1 MAVRQQIA
9 DSLRSKR
16 VRRGCGR
23 NRLGFLRHRLK
34 FLYAGQTLGRR
45 LTELAKRNVKDNQAD
60 EQAATLARGTAEVI
74 SPAELAAKIALGRPL
89 RIKLGMDPTAPD
101 LHLGH
106 SLTLKKLR
114 DFQRAGHT
122 VIFLV
127 GDFTAMIG
135 DPTGRSETRK
145 PLSRDEIERNAETY
159 REQVFKVLDRELTEI
174 RFNSEWMNGV
184 DVRELIRIAATVS
197 VARLLERDDFEKRLA
212 AEEPLF
218 LHELLYP
225 VIQGYDSVALKADI
239 EIGGTDQKF
248 NMLVGRDL
256 QRHFGQEP
264 QVVMTMPLLEGLDG
278 VRKMS
283 KSLGNYVGLTDKPED
298 MYGKLMS
305 VPDQLMVRYYE
316 LLTTAT
322 PEEIAAVKSGRLHP
336 MEAKKRL
343 ARTIVGEYHGDAA
356 ATRAEQYF
364 ESKFQ
369 RKEIPATAQVYR
381 IAEDLWICELMK
393 QLKFTPSTSEARRLV
408 SQGAVRVDGRTITDV
423 NFRFVPGEHKV
434 LEVGKRRVARIEP

>member
-1 MAVRQQIA
+1 M
-9 DSLRSKR
+9 
-16 VRRGCGR
+16 
-23 NRLGFLRHRLK
+23 
-34 FLYAGQTLGRR
+34 TGRR
-45 LTELAKRNVKDNQAD
+45 DFREISCSSAGSEILYLLGSHGDWRSELKKTAASEIQANQQTSA
-60 EQAATLARGTAEVI
+60 LAHGAVEVI
-74 SPAELAAKIALGRPL
+74 SPAEFAAKVALERPL

-106 SLTLKKLR
+106 SVTLKKLR

-135 DPTGRSETRK
+135 DPTGRSESRP
-145 PLSRDEIERNAETY
+145 PLSREQITRNAETY
-159 REQVFKVLDRELTEI
+159 RGQAFKILDPDRTEV
-174 RFNSEWMNGV
+174 RFNSEWMNELGV
-184 DVRELIRIAATVS
+184 RQLIEIAAHIS

-212 AEEPLF
+212 NEEPLF

-225 VIQGYDSVALKADI
+225 VIQGYDSVALQADL

-248 NMLVGRDL
+248 NMLVGREL
-256 QRHFGQEP
+256 QRHFGQTP
-264 QVVMTMPLLEGLDG
+264 QAVMTMPLLEGLDG

-283 KSLGNYVGLTDKPED
+283 KSYGNYVGLTDKPED

-305 VPDQLMVRYYE
+305 IPDQLMVRYYE
-316 LLTTAT
+316 LLTSAR
-322 PEEIAAVKSGRLHP
+322 PEEIAAVKSGELHP

-343 ARTIVGEYHGDAA
+343 AQTIVEEYHGEDAA
-356 ATRAEQYF
+356 VRAQQYF
-364 ESKFQ
+364 ESKHQ
-369 RKEIPATAQVYR
+369 RREIPASAQVYR

-393 QLKFTPSTSEARRLV
+393 QLQFTPSTSEARRLV
-408 SQGAVRVDGRTITDV
+408 SQGAVRVDGKTITDV

>member
-1 MAVRQQIA
+1 MNERQA
-9 DSLRSKR
+9 
-16 VRRGCGR
+16 
-23 NRLGFLRHRLK
+23 N
-34 FLYAGQTLGRR
+34 
-45 LTELAKRNVKDNQAD
+45 
-60 EQAATLARGTAEVI
+60 EQAAALARGTVEVI
-74 SPAELAAKIALGRPL
+74 SQAELAAKVALGRPL

-114 DFQRAGHT
+114 DFQNAGHT

-127 GDFTAMIG
+127 GDFTAMSG

-145 PLSRDEIERNAETY
+145 PLTRDQIERNADTY
-159 REQVFKVLDRELTEI
+159 RAQAFKILDRECTEV
-174 RFNSEWMNGV
+174 RFNSEWMNELGV
-184 DVRELIRIAATVS
+184 RRLIEIAAKVS
-197 VARLLERDDFEKRLA
+197 VARLLERDDFEKRLE

-225 VIQGYDSVALKADI
+225 VIQGYDSVALEADL

-248 NMLVGRDL
+248 NMLVGREL
-256 QRHFGQEP
+256 QRHLGQAP
-264 QVVMTMPLLEGLDG
+264 QAVMTMPLLEGLDG

-283 KSLGNYVGLTDKPED
+283 KSYGNYVGLTEKPED
-298 MYGKLMS
+298 MYGKLMKVS
-305 VPDQLMVRYYE
+305 DHLMIRYYE

-322 PEEIAAVKSGRLHP
+322 AEELAAVKSGDLHP

-343 ARTIVGEYHGDAA
+343 ARALVAEYHGESAA
-356 ATRAEQYF
+356 NRAEQYF

-369 RKEIPATAQVYR
+369 RKEIPASTQVYR

-393 QLKFTPSTSEARRLV
+393 QLQFTPSTSEARRLV

>member
-1 MAVRQQIA
+1 LKKPAASEDQVKQRAVA
-9 DSLRSKR
+9 
-16 VRRGCGR
+16 
-23 NRLGFLRHRLK
+23 
-34 FLYAGQTLGRR
+34 
-45 LTELAKRNVKDNQAD
+45 LAHGAV
-60 EQAATLARGTAEVI
+60 EVI
-74 SPAELAAKIALGRPL
+74 SPAEFAAKAALERPL

-135 DPTGRSETRK
+135 DPTGRSEARP
-145 PLSRDEIERNAETY
+145 PLSREQITRNAETY
-159 REQVFKVLDRELTEI
+159 RGQAFQILDPDRTEV
-174 RFNSEWMNGV
+174 RFNSEWMNELGV
-184 DVRELIRIAATVS
+184 RQLIEIAAHIS

-212 AEEPLF
+212 DEEPLF

-225 VIQGYDSVALKADI
+225 MIQGYDSVALQADI

-248 NMLVGRDL
+248 NMLLGREL
-256 QRHFGQEP
+256 QRHFGQTP

-283 KSLGNYVGLTDKPED
+283 KSVGNYVGLTDKPED

-305 VPDQLMVRYYE
+305 IPDRLTVRYYE
-316 LLTTAT
+316 LLTAA
-322 PEEIAAVKSGRLHP
+322 PPQEIAAVKSGELHP

-343 ARTIVGEYHGDAA
+343 AEAIVKEYHGDDAA
-356 ATRAEQYF
+356 ARAREYF
-364 ESKFQ
+364 ESKHQ
-369 RKEIPATAQVYR
+369 RREIPPSVQVYR

-393 QLKFTPSTSEARRLV
+393 QLQFTTSSSEARRLV

>member
-1 MAVRQQIA
+1 MNE
-9 DSLRSKR
+9 D
-16 VRRGCGR
+16 
-23 NRLGFLRHRLK
+23 
-34 FLYAGQTLGRR
+34 
-45 LTELAKRNVKDNQAD
+45 QAI
-60 EQAATLARGTAEVI
+60 EQAAALAKGSSEVI
-74 SPAELAAKIALGRPL
+74 SVAELAAKLALNRPL

-114 DFQRAGHT
+114 DFQDAGHT

-145 PLSRDEIERNAETY
+145 PLSRDQIERNAETY
-159 REQVFKVLDRELTEI
+159 RTQAFKILDRERVEV
-174 RFNSEWMNGV
+174 RFNSEWMNELGV
-184 DVRELIRIAATVS
+184 RRLIEIAAKVS

-225 VIQGYDSVALKADI
+225 VIQGYDSVALEADL

-248 NMLVGRDL
+248 NMLVGREL
-256 QRHFGQEP
+256 QRHFGHAP
-264 QVVMTMPLLEGLDG
+264 QAVMTMPLLEGLDG

-283 KSLGNYVGLTDKPED
+283 KSYGNYVGLTDKPED

-305 VPDQLMVRYYE
+305 VPDQMMVRYYE
-316 LLTTAT
+316 LLTNAA
-322 PEEIAAVKSGRLHP
+322 PEEIAAVKSGGLHP
-336 MEAKKRL
+336 MEAKKLL
-343 ARTIVGEYHGDAA
+343 ARTIVTEYHGARAA
-356 ATRAEQYF
+356 DRAEQYF

-369 RKEIPATAQVYR
+369 RREIPASTQVYR
-381 IAEDLWICELMK
+381 IAEEMWICELMK
-393 QLKFTPSTSEARRLV
+393 QLQFTPSTSEARRLV

-423 NFRFVPGEHKV
+423 KFRFVPGEHRV

>member
-1 MAVRQQIA
+1 M
-9 DSLRSKR
+9 
-16 VRRGCGR
+16 
-23 NRLGFLRHRLK
+23 
-34 FLYAGQTLGRR
+34 
-45 LTELAKRNVKDNQAD
+45 AKRTAIENQAK
-60 EQAATLARGTAEVI
+60 EQAAALTRGAVEVI
-74 SPAELAAKIALGRPL
+74 SVAELGAKLALGRPL

-114 DFQRAGHT
+114 DFQDAGHT

-145 PLSRDEIERNAETY
+145 PLSRDEIQRNADTY
-159 REQVFKVLDRELTEI
+159 RDQAFKILDRELTEV
-174 RFNSEWMNGV
+174 RFNSEWMNGL
-184 DVRELIRIAATVS
+184 DIAELIKIAATLS
-197 VARLLERDDFEKRLA
+197 VARLLERDDFEKRLEA
-212 AEEPLF
+212 QEPLF

-225 VIQGYDSVALKADI
+225 VIQGYDSVALKADL

-256 QRHFGQEP
+256 QRHFGQDP
-264 QVVMTMPLLEGLDG
+264 QAVMTMPLLEGLDG

-305 VPDQLMVRYYE
+305 VPDKLMVRYYE
-316 LLTTAT
+316 LLTSAT
-322 PEEIAAVKSGRLHP
+322 LEEIAAVKSGGMHP

-343 ARTIVGEYHGDAA
+343 ARTLVTEYHGAPA
-356 ATRAEQYF
+356 ATRAEEYF
-364 ESKFQ
+364 ESKHQ
-369 RKEIPATAQVYR
+369 RREVPASAQVYR

-393 QLKFTPSTSEARRLV
+393 QLQFTPSTSEARRLV

>member
-1 MAVRQQIA
+1 
-9 DSLRSKR
+9 
-16 VRRGCGR
+16 
-23 NRLGFLRHRLK
+23 
-34 FLYAGQTLGRR
+34 
-45 LTELAKRNVKDNQAD
+45 LTKRNVNENWAN
-60 EQAATLARGTAEVI
+60 EQAAELARGTAEVI
-74 SPAELAAKIALGRPL
+74 SPAELAARIGLGRPL

-114 DFQRAGHT
+114 DFQNAGHT

-145 PLSRDEIERNAETY
+145 PLTRDEIERNAETY
-159 REQVFKVLDRELTEI
+159 RAQAFKILDRELTVV
-174 RFNSEWMNGV
+174 RFNSEWMNELGV
-184 DVRELIRIAATVS
+184 RRLIEIAAKVS
-197 VARLLERDDFEKRLA
+197 VARILERDDFEKRLA
-212 AEEPLF
+212 EQEPLF

-225 VIQGYDSVALKADI
+225 VIQGYDSVALEADL
-239 EIGGTDQKF
+239 EVGGTDQKF
-248 NMLVGRDL
+248 NMLVGREL
-256 QRHFGQEP
+256 QRHFGQAP

-283 KSLGNYVGLTDKPED
+283 KSYGNCVGLTDKPED

-316 LLTTAT
+316 LLTNT
-322 PEEIAAVKSGRLHP
+322 PPAEIAAIKSGGVHP

-343 ARTIVGEYHGDAA
+343 ARTIVDEYHGEPAA
-356 ATRAEQYF
+356 ARAEHYF

-369 RKEIPATAQVYR
+369 RREIPAATQVFR

-393 QLKFTPSTSEARRLV
+393 QLRFTPSTSEARRLV

>member
-1 MAVRQQIA
+1 M
-9 DSLRSKR
+9 
-16 VRRGCGR
+16 
-23 NRLGFLRHRLK
+23 
-34 FLYAGQTLGRR
+34 
-45 LTELAKRNVKDNQAD
+45 AKRTANENQAK
-60 EQAATLARGTAEVI
+60 EQAAAIARGTVEII
-74 SPAELAAKIALGRPL
+74 SPAELAAKLALGRPL

-106 SLTLKKLR
+106 SVVLKKLR
-114 DFQRAGHT
+114 DFQDAGHT

-145 PLSRDEIERNAETY
+145 PLSRAEIERNANTY
-159 REQVFKVLDRELTEI
+159 REQAFKVLDRELTEV
-174 RFNSEWMNGV
+174 RFNSEWMNGL
-184 DVRELIRIAATVS
+184 DVAELIKIAATLS
-197 VARLLERDDFEKRLA
+197 VARLLERDDFEKRLEA
-212 AEEPLF
+212 QEPLF

-225 VIQGYDSVALKADI
+225 VIQGYDSVALKADL

-256 QRHFGQEP
+256 QRHFGQDP
-264 QVVMTMPLLEGLDG
+264 QAVMTMPLLEGLDG

-283 KSLGNYVGLTDKPED
+283 KSLGNYVGLTDQPED

-305 VPDQLMVRYYE
+305 VPDKLMVRYYE
-316 LLTTAT
+316 LLTSAT
-322 PEEIAAVKSGRLHP
+322 PEEIAAVKSGGMHP

-343 ARTIVGEYHGDAA
+343 ARTLVTEYHGAPA
-356 ATRAEQYF
+356 ATRAEEYF
-364 ESKFQ
+364 ESKHQ
-369 RKEIPATAQVYR
+369 RREVPASAQVYR

-393 QLKFTPSTSEARRLV
+393 QLQFTPSTSEARRLV

>member
-1 MAVRQQIA
+1 
-9 DSLRSKR
+9 
-16 VRRGCGR
+16 
-23 NRLGFLRHRLK
+23 
-34 FLYAGQTLGRR
+34 
-45 LTELAKRNVKDNQAD
+45 LAKRTAIENQAK
-60 EQAATLARGTAEVI
+60 EQAAAMARGAVEVI
-74 SPAELAAKIALGRPL
+74 SPAELAAKLALGRPL

-106 SLTLKKLR
+106 SVVLKKLR
-114 DFQRAGHT
+114 DFQDAGNT

-145 PLSRDEIERNAETY
+145 PLSRDEIQRNADTY
-159 REQVFKVLDRELTEI
+159 REQAFKILDREVTEI
-174 RFNSEWMNGV
+174 RFNSEWMNSL
-184 DVRELIRIAATVS
+184 DIAELIKIAATLS
-197 VARLLERDDFEKRLA
+197 VARLLERDDFEKRLEA
-212 AEEPLF
+212 QEPLF

-225 VIQGYDSVALKADI
+225 VIQGYDSVALKADL

-256 QRHFGQEP
+256 QRHFGQDP
-264 QVVMTMPLLEGLDG
+264 QAVMTMPLLEGLDG

-305 VPDQLMVRYYE
+305 VPDKLMVRYYE
-316 LLTTAT
+316 LLTIAT
-322 PEEIAAVKSGRLHP
+322 PEEIAAVKSGGMHP

-343 ARTIVGEYHGDAA
+343 ARTLVTEYHGAPA
-356 ATRAEQYF
+356 ATRAEEYF
-364 ESKFQ
+364 ESKHQ
-369 RKEIPATAQVYR
+369 RREVPASAQVYR

-393 QLKFTPSTSEARRLV
+393 QLQFTPSTSEARRLV

>member
-1 MAVRQQIA
+1 
-9 DSLRSKR
+9 
-16 VRRGCGR
+16 
-23 NRLGFLRHRLK
+23 
-34 FLYAGQTLGRR
+34 
-45 LTELAKRNVKDNQAD
+45 LAKRTANENQAK
-60 EQAATLARGTAEVI
+60 EQAAAFARGVAEVI
-74 SPAELAAKIALGRPL
+74 SPAELAAKIVLGRPL

-114 DFQRAGHT
+114 DFQDAGNT
-122 VIFLV
+122 VIFLI

-159 REQVFKVLDRELTEI
+159 RDQAFKILDRELTEV

-184 DVRELIRIAATVS
+184 NVAELIKIAATLS
-197 VARLLERDDFEKRLA
+197 VARLLERDDFEKRLDA
-212 AEEPLF
+212 QEPLF

-256 QRHFGQEP
+256 QRHFGQDP
-264 QVVMTMPLLEGLDG
+264 QAVMTMPLLEGLDG
-278 VRKMS
+278 LRKMS
-283 KSLGNYVGLTDKPED
+283 KSLGNYVGLTDQPED

-305 VPDQLMVRYYE
+305 VPDKLMVRYYE
-316 LLTTAT
+316 LLTVAT
-322 PEEIAAVKSGRLHP
+322 PEEIAAVKSGAMHP

-343 ARTIVGEYHGDAA
+343 ARTLVTEYHGAPA
-356 ATRAEQYF
+356 ATRAEEYF
-364 ESKFQ
+364 ESKHQ
-369 RKEIPATAQVYR
+369 RREVPASAQVYR
-381 IAEDLWICELMK
+381 IAEELWICELMK
-393 QLKFTPSTSEARRLV
+393 QLQFTPSTSEARRLV

>member
-1 MAVRQQIA
+1 V
-9 DSLRSKR
+9 
-16 VRRGCGR
+16 
-23 NRLGFLRHRLK
+23 N
-34 FLYAGQTLGRR
+34 
-45 LTELAKRNVKDNQAD
+45 ENQAK
-60 EQAATLARGTAEVI
+60 EEAAALARGATEII
-74 SPAELAAKIALGRPL
+74 SPAELAAKLALGRPL

-106 SLTLKKLR
+106 SVVLKKLR
-114 DFQRAGHT
+114 DFQDAGHT

-135 DPTGRSETRK
+135 DPTGRNETRK
-145 PLSRDEIERNAETY
+145 PLSREQIERNAETY
-159 REQVFKVLDRELTEI
+159 RSQAFKILDRESTEV
-174 RFNSEWMNGV
+174 RFNSEWMNQLGV
-184 DVRELIRIAATVS
+184 AKLIEIAAKVS

-225 VIQGYDSVALKADI
+225 VIQSYDSVALEADL

-248 NMLVGRDL
+248 NMLVGREL
-256 QRHFGQEP
+256 QRHYGQAP
-264 QVVMTMPLLEGLDG
+264 QAVMTMPLLEGLDG

-283 KSLGNYVGLTDKPED
+283 KSLGNYVGLTDQPED

-305 VPDQLMVRYYE
+305 APDKLMVRYYE
-316 LLTTAT
+316 LLTIAT
-322 PEEIAAVKSGRLHP
+322 PEEIAAVKSGGMHP

-343 ARTIVGEYHGDAA
+343 ARTIVTEYHGAPA
-356 ATRAEQYF
+356 ATRGEEYF
-364 ESKFQ
+364 ESKHQ
-369 RKEIPATAQVYR
+369 RREVPASAQVYR

-393 QLKFTPSTSEARRLV
+393 QLQFTPSTSEARRLV
-408 SQGAVRVDGRTITDV
+408 SQGAVRVDGHTITDV

>member
-1 MAVRQQIA
+1 M
-9 DSLRSKR
+9 
-16 VRRGCGR
+16 
-23 NRLGFLRHRLK
+23 N
-34 FLYAGQTLGRR
+34 
-45 LTELAKRNVKDNQAD
+45 ENQAK
-60 EQAATLARGTAEVI
+60 EEAAALVRGATEVI
-74 SPAELAAKIALGRPL
+74 SPQELAAKLALGRPL

-106 SLTLKKLR
+106 SVVLKKLR
-114 DFQRAGHT
+114 DFQDAGHT

-135 DPTGRSETRK
+135 DPTGRNETRK
-145 PLSRDEIERNAETY
+145 PLSREQIERNAETY
-159 REQVFKVLDRELTEI
+159 RTQAFKILDRESTEV
-174 RFNSEWMNGV
+174 RFNSEWMNELGV
-184 DVRELIRIAATVS
+184 AKLIEIAAKVS

-225 VIQGYDSVALKADI
+225 VIQGYDSVALEADL

-248 NMLVGRDL
+248 NMLVGREL
-256 QRHFGQEP
+256 QRHYGQAP
-264 QVVMTMPLLEGLDG
+264 QAVMTMPLLEGLDG

-305 VPDQLMVRYYE
+305 APDKLMVRYYE
-316 LLTTAT
+316 LLTVAT
-322 PEEIAAVKSGRLHP
+322 PEEIAAVKSGGMHP

-343 ARTIVGEYHGDAA
+343 ARTIVTEYHGAEA
-356 ATRAEQYF
+356 ATRAEEYF
-364 ESKFQ
+364 ESKHQ
-369 RKEIPATAQVYR
+369 RREVPASAQVYR

-393 QLKFTPSTSEARRLV
+393 QLQFTPSTSEARRLV

>member
-1 MAVRQQIA
+1 MTKRIA
-9 DSLRSKR
+9 
-16 VRRGCGR
+16 
-23 NRLGFLRHRLK
+23 N
-34 FLYAGQTLGRR
+34 
-45 LTELAKRNVKDNQAD
+45 DNQAK
-60 EQAATLARGTAEVI
+60 EQAAALTRGTVEVI
-74 SPAELAAKIALGRPL
+74 SPAELAAKLALGRPL

-106 SLTLKKLR
+106 SVTLKKLR
-114 DFQRAGHT
+114 EFQDAGHT

-145 PLSRDEIERNAETY
+145 PLSRAEIERNADTY
-159 REQVFKVLDRELTEI
+159 REQAYKILDRELTEV
-174 RFNSEWMNGV
+174 RFNSEWMNGLNV
-184 DVRELIRIAATVS
+184 AELIKIAATLS

-225 VIQGYDSVALKADI
+225 VIQGYDSVALKADL

-256 QRHFGQEP
+256 QRHFGQDP
-264 QVVMTMPLLEGLDG
+264 QAVMTMPLLEGLDG

-305 VPDQLMVRYYE
+305 VPDKLMVRYYE

-322 PEEIAAVKSGRLHP
+322 AEEIAAVKSGGMHP

-343 ARTIVGEYHGDAA
+343 ARTLVTEYHGTPA
-356 ATRAEQYF
+356 ATRAEEYF
-364 ESKFQ
+364 ESKHQ
-369 RKEIPATAQVYR
+369 RREIPASAPVYR

-393 QLKFTPSTSEARRLV
+393 QLQFTPSTSEARRLV
-408 SQGAVRVDGRTITDV
+408 SQGAVRVDGHTITDV

>member
-1 MAVRQQIA
+1 M
-9 DSLRSKR
+9 
-16 VRRGCGR
+16 
-23 NRLGFLRHRLK
+23 N
-34 FLYAGQTLGRR
+34 
-45 LTELAKRNVKDNQAD
+45 ENQAN
-60 EQAATLARGTAEVI
+60 EQAAALARGATEVI

-106 SLTLKKLR
+106 SLTLKKMR
-114 DFQRAGHT
+114 DFQNAGHT

-135 DPTGRSETRK
+135 DPTGRNEARK
-145 PLSRDEIERNAETY
+145 PLSRDQIERNAETY
-159 REQVFKVLDRELTEI
+159 RAQAFKILDRDLTEV
-174 RFNSEWMNGV
+174 RFNSEWMNELGV
-184 DVRELIRIAATVS
+184 RRLIEIAAKVS

-225 VIQGYDSVALKADI
+225 VIQGYDSVALQADL

-248 NMLVGRDL
+248 NMLVGREL
-256 QRHFGQEP
+256 QRHFGQAP
-264 QVVMTMPLLEGLDG
+264 QAVMTMPLLEGLDG

-283 KSLGNYVGLTDKPED
+283 KSYGNYVGLTDKPED

-305 VPDQLMVRYYE
+305 VPDRLMVRYYE
-316 LLTTAT
+316 LLTTARS
-322 PEEIAAVKSGRLHP
+322 EEIAAVKSGGLHP

-343 ARTIVGEYHGDAA
+343 ARTLVTEYHGAPA
-356 ATRAEQYF
+356 ATRAEEYF
-364 ESKFQ
+364 ESKHQ
-369 RKEIPATAQVYR
+369 RREVPASAQVYR
-381 IAEDLWICELMK
+381 IAEDLWICELIK
-393 QLKFTPSTSEARRLV
+393 QLQFTPSTSEARRLV

>member
-1 MAVRQQIA
+1 MTKRIA
-9 DSLRSKR
+9 
-16 VRRGCGR
+16 
-23 NRLGFLRHRLK
+23 N
-34 FLYAGQTLGRR
+34 
-45 LTELAKRNVKDNQAD
+45 DNQAK
-60 EQAATLARGTAEVI
+60 EQAAALTRGTVEVI
-74 SPAELAAKIALGRPL
+74 SPAELAAKLALGRPL

-106 SLTLKKLR
+106 SVTLKKLR
-114 DFQRAGHT
+114 EFQDAGHT

-145 PLSRDEIERNAETY
+145 PLSRAEIERNADTY
-159 REQVFKVLDRELTEI
+159 REQAYKILDRELTEV
-174 RFNSEWMNGV
+174 RFNSEWMNGLNIA
-184 DVRELIRIAATVS
+184 ELIKIAATLS

-225 VIQGYDSVALKADI
+225 VIQGYDSVALKADL

-256 QRHFGQEP
+256 QRHFGQDP
-264 QVVMTMPLLEGLDG
+264 QAVMTMPLLEGLDG

-305 VPDQLMVRYYE
+305 VPDKLMVRYYE

-322 PEEIAAVKSGRLHP
+322 AEEIAAVKSGGMHP

-343 ARTIVGEYHGDAA
+343 ARTLVTEYHGTPA
-356 ATRAEQYF
+356 ATRAEEYF
-364 ESKFQ
+364 ESKHQ
-369 RKEIPATAQVYR
+369 RREIPASAPVYR

-393 QLKFTPSTSEARRLV
+393 QLQFTPSTSEARRLV
-408 SQGAVRVDGRTITDV
+408 SQGAVRVDGHTITDV

>member
-1 MAVRQQIA
+1 
-9 DSLRSKR
+9 LTKR
-16 VRRGCGR
+16 KV
-23 NRLGFLRHRLK
+23 N
-34 FLYAGQTLGRR
+34 
-45 LTELAKRNVKDNQAD
+45 ENQAK
-60 EQAATLARGTAEVI
+60 EEAAALVRGATEVI

-106 SLTLKKLR
+106 SVVLKKLR
-114 DFQRAGHT
+114 DFQDAGHT

-135 DPTGRSETRK
+135 DPTGRNETRK
-145 PLSRDEIERNAETY
+145 PLSREQIERNAETY
-159 REQVFKVLDRELTEI
+159 RTQAFKILDRESTEV
-174 RFNSEWMNGV
+174 RFNSEWMNELGV
-184 DVRELIRIAATVS
+184 ARLIEIAAKVS

-225 VIQGYDSVALKADI
+225 VIQGYDSVALEADL

-248 NMLVGRDL
+248 NMLVGREL
-256 QRHFGQEP
+256 QRHYGQAP
-264 QVVMTMPLLEGLDG
+264 QAVMTMPLLEGLDG

-305 VPDQLMVRYYE
+305 APDKLMVRYYE
-316 LLTTAT
+316 LLTIAT
-322 PEEIAAVKSGRLHP
+322 PEEIAAVKSGGMHP

-343 ARTIVGEYHGDAA
+343 ARTIVTEYHGAPA
-356 ATRAEQYF
+356 ATRAEEYF
-364 ESKFQ
+364 ESKHQ
-369 RKEIPATAQVYR
+369 RREVPASAQVYR

-393 QLKFTPSTSEARRLV
+393 QLQFTPSTSEARRLV